1 DFRPRDGWQ
10 KIASAH
16 LRYEQFAKEVRA
28 ALPADARV
36 ASDVGWHY
44 AVYLDRPVY
53 SLKFAVERAKSIA
66 ASEDVI
72 DRYGID
78 TVLLWNFIT
87 PELRLV
93 PYFESKY
100 PRPATLD
107 GGGGYVFR
115 V

>member
-1 DFRPRDGWQ
+1 M
-10 KIASAH
+10 
-16 LRYEQFAKEVRA
+16 
-28 ALPADARV
+28 
-36 ASDVGWHY
+36 
-44 AVYLDRPVY
+44 YLDRPVY

-78 TVLLWNFIT
+78 TVLLWSFIN

-100 PRPATLD
+100 PRTATLD
-107 GGGGYVFR
+107 EGGGYVFR
-115 V
+115 VRP